1 MYYGTS
7 TLRRERATVELL
19 REETPNFLVPN
30 LWPPNNRDLSPLD
43 YKIFAVIV
51 STTDKST
58 VWMNWNGGS
67 PMSGAVF
74 NSRVLTRLLTSD
86 EKDIERVSML
96 KSTACELT
104 MLILS
109 IPVTLNVTC
118 LSVISLITKSCQQRW
133 PIHSCSFYKAVHQQI
148 WVYGGRF
155 YGTLGHS

>member
-58 VWMNWNGGS
+58 VWPS
-67 PMSGAVF
+67 
-74 NSRVLTRLLTSD
+74 
-86 EKDIERVSML
+86 
-96 KSTACELT
+96 
-104 MLILS
+104 
-109 IPVTLNVTC
+109 
-118 LSVISLITKSCQQRW
+118 
-133 PIHSCSFYKAVHQQI
+133 
-148 WVYGGRF
+148 
-155 YGTLGHS
+155 